1 MRTHETPLK
10 PEASQ
15 RGSLQY
21 VEDLDSRKEGR
32 GKRVTQKMMKAVLLH
47 GYGDVNQLSYEDAPV
62 PQPAPGELLV
72 KTIAVS
78 INPIDFKLRRGDM
91 KARMPLEFPA
101 ILGRDLSGEVAALGD
116 GVTGFKVGDR
126 VFGLVNRSYAEYVVC
141 KPEDLARIPDNLDP
155 VEAAALPLVLL
166 TGSQVIE
173 LGVRPRSGETVLV
186 TGAVGGVGRTAV
198 HVAKQHG
205 ARVIAG
211 VRASQRREAEAL
223 SANSIVVLDNEKE
236 IAGLPELDA
245 VADMVGHQAI
255 DRILPH
261 IRKNGVLATVV
272 GKPQST
278 QGRDLRVAEIWAQP
292 NSARLAELGKDVA
305 KGLFAIPIEKKL
317 KLSQIREAQQLAE
330 KGGIGK
336 VVLTP

>member
-1 MRTHETPLK
+1 MG
-10 PEASQ
+10 EAQTS
-15 RGSLQY
+15 
-21 VEDLDSRKEGR
+21 K
-32 GKRVTQKMMKAVLLH
+32 GKRMTLGTMKAVLLH
-47 GYGDVNQLSYEDAPV
+47 GYGDVNQLSYEDTEV
-62 PQPAPGELLV
+62 PQPAVGELLV

-78 INPIDFKLRRGDM
+78 LNPIDWKLRRGDM
-91 KARMPLEFPA
+91 KDRMPLKFPA
-101 ILGRDLSGEVAALGD
+101 ILGRDLSGEVAELGA

-141 KPEDLARIPDNLDP
+141 KAEDLARIPDRLDP
-155 VEAAALPLVLL
+155 VDAAALPLVLL

-198 HVAKQHG
+198 HVARQHG

-211 VRASQRREAEAL
+211 VRASQRAEAEAL
-223 SANSIVVLDNEKE
+223 GAERIVALDDEKE

-245 VADMVGHQAI
+245 VADMVGHEAI
-255 DRILPH
+255 GRILPR
-261 IRKNGVLATVV
+261 IKKNGVLATVV
-272 GKPQST
+272 GSPQSAE
-278 QGRDLRVAEIWAQP
+278 GRDLRVVPVFAQP
-292 NSARLAELGKDVA
+292 NSERLAELGNDVA
-305 KGLFAIPIEKKL
+305 TGLFSIPIEKRL

-336 VVLTP
+336 IVLTP